1 MSKYN
6 EAQKRAAM
14 KYMEAN
20 TERLTIRL
28 PLGVKNRWNAA
39 AQLAGLSLTKYL
51 AQLVNEDMK
60 KNGIDQIEDHT
71 ANDNQTEE

>member
-39 AQLAGLSLTKYL
+39 AQLAGMSLTRYL
-51 AQLVNEDMK
+51 TYLVNEDAK
-60 KNGIDQIEDHT
+60 RNGLDKVEDHPT
-71 ANDNQTEE
+71 DTPQVEE

>member
-60 KNGIDQIEDHT
+60 KNGIDQIEDHA
-71 ANDNQTEE
+71 ANDNQIEE